1 MRVARIIGVSFIC
14 SLASG
19 SKILN
24 QHGDSPVSDL
34 RTALNAATT
43 RFDNRLRRKIVE
55 DPVRSWFLWQVFAVP
70 TLTLTKPYFPF
81 EVTFA

>member
-34 RTALNAATT
+34 RTALNAAAT
-43 RFDNRLRRKIVE
+43 RFDNRLHRKIVE
-55 DPVRSWFLWQVFAVP
+55 DPVRSWFLRQVFGGSNVNPNKALLPV
-70 TLTLTKPYFPF
+70 
-81 EVTFA
+81 

>member
-55 DPVRSWFLWQVFAVP
+55 DPVQSWFLWQVFGGSNVNPNKALLPV
-70 TLTLTKPYFPF
+70 
-81 EVTFA
+81 